1 MIKKLILLLLS
12 FFDFFYQ
19 KRIIKFLSKKN
30 LTNIEILFD
39 VGGHKGESI
48 NLFLSNMKVKKII
61 SFEAS
66 PLNFRFL
73 EKSREHYSKKF
84 NKTEIMIENI
94 ALGSENKEID
104 FKQFDESSS
113 STLNDINEES
123 SYFKRKFNLL
133 DFFSKKKKYQ
143 ILKIKIETLDNYMDL
158 NNINKISFLKIDTE
172 GYEYEILKG
181 LKKKIQFVDTI
192 MFEHHYDNMIIKNY
206 TFRDINNFL
215 KMNNFNQIYKSKMP
229 FRKTFEYIYKREEL
243 IN

>member
-30 LTNIEILFD
+30 LTNIETLFD

-143 ILKIKIETLDNYMDL
+143 ILKIKIETLDNYMNL

-192 MFEHHYDNMIIKNY
+192 MFEHHYNNMIIKNY
-206 TFRDINNFL
+206 TFRDINNYL

>member
-30 LTNIEILFD
+30 LTNIETLFD

-94 ALGSENKEID
+94 ALGSKNKEID

-133 DFFSKKKKYQ
+133 DFFSKKKK
-143 ILKIKIETLDNYMDL
+143 ISNFK
-158 NNINKISFLKIDTE
+158 NK
-172 GYEYEILKG
+172 
-181 LKKKIQFVDTI
+181 
-192 MFEHHYDNMIIKNY
+192 N
-206 TFRDINNFL
+206 
-215 KMNNFNQIYKSKMP
+215 
-229 FRKTFEYIYKREEL
+229 
-243 IN
+243 

>member
-1 MIKKLILLLLS
+1 MIKKLILLLLN

-19 KRIIKFLSKKN
+19 KKIIKFLQKKN
-30 LTNIEILFD
+30 LTNIETLFD

-133 DFFSKKKKYQ
+133 GFFSKKRKYQ

>member
-30 LTNIEILFD
+30 LTNIETLFD

-143 ILKIKIETLDNYMDL
+143 ILKIKIETLDNYMNL

-206 TFRDINNFL
+206 TFRDINNYL
-215 KMNNFNQIYKSKMP
+215 KINNFNQIYKSKMP

>member
-1 MIKKLILLLLS
+1 MIKKLILLLLN

-30 LTNIEILFD
+30 LTNIETLFD

-133 DFFSKKKKYQ
+133 DFFSKKKK
-143 ILKIKIETLDNYMDL
+143 ISNFK
-158 NNINKISFLKIDTE
+158 NK
-172 GYEYEILKG
+172 
-181 LKKKIQFVDTI
+181 
-192 MFEHHYDNMIIKNY
+192 N
-206 TFRDINNFL
+206 
-215 KMNNFNQIYKSKMP
+215 
-229 FRKTFEYIYKREEL
+229 
-243 IN
+243 

>member
-1 MIKKLILLLLS
+1 MIKKLILLLLN

-30 LTNIEILFD
+30 LTNIETLFD

-66 PLNFRFL
+66 PINYRFL
-73 EKSREHYSKKF
+73 KKSRDYYSKKF
-84 NKTEIMIENI
+84 NKTEILLENI

-113 STLNDINEES
+113 STLNDINEKS
-123 SYFKRKFNLL
+123 AYFKRKFNLL

>member
-30 LTNIEILFD
+30 LTNIETLFD

-133 DFFSKKKKYQ
+133 DFFSKKKN
-143 ILKIKIETLDNYMDL
+143 IK
-158 NNINKISFLKIDTE
+158 F
-172 GYEYEILKG
+172 
-181 LKKKIQFVDTI
+181 
-192 MFEHHYDNMIIKNY
+192 
-206 TFRDINNFL
+206 
-215 KMNNFNQIYKSKMP
+215 
-229 FRKTFEYIYKREEL
+229 
-243 IN
+243 

>member
-30 LTNIEILFD
+30 LTNIETLFD

-94 ALGSENKEID
+94 ALGSKNKEID

-113 STLNDINEES
+113 STLSDINEES

-133 DFFSKKKKYQ
+133 DFFSKKKN
-143 ILKIKIETLDNYMDL
+143 IK
-158 NNINKISFLKIDTE
+158 F
-172 GYEYEILKG
+172 
-181 LKKKIQFVDTI
+181 
-192 MFEHHYDNMIIKNY
+192 
-206 TFRDINNFL
+206 
-215 KMNNFNQIYKSKMP
+215 
-229 FRKTFEYIYKREEL
+229 
-243 IN
+243 

>member
-19 KRIIKFLSKKN
+19 KRIIKFLSKEN
-30 LTNIEILFD
+30 LINIETLFD

-73 EKSREHYSKKF
+73 KKSREHYSKKF
-84 NKTEIMIENI
+84 NKTEILIENI
-94 ALGSENKEID
+94 ALGSRNKEID

-229 FRKTFEYIYKREEL
+229 FRKTFEYIYKRKEL

>member
-30 LTNIEILFD
+30 LTNIETLFD

-113 STLNDINEES
+113 STLNYINEES
-123 SYFKRKFNLL
+123 SYFNRKFNLL
-133 DFFSKKKKYQ
+133 DFFKKKK
-143 ILKIKIETLDNYMDL
+143 ISNFK
-158 NNINKISFLKIDTE
+158 NK
-172 GYEYEILKG
+172 
-181 LKKKIQFVDTI
+181 
-192 MFEHHYDNMIIKNY
+192 N
-206 TFRDINNFL
+206 
-215 KMNNFNQIYKSKMP
+215 
-229 FRKTFEYIYKREEL
+229 
-243 IN
+243 

>member
-30 LTNIEILFD
+30 LTNIETLFD

-133 DFFSKKKKYQ
+133 DFFSKKKK
-143 ILKIKIETLDNYMDL
+143 ISNFK
-158 NNINKISFLKIDTE
+158 NK
-172 GYEYEILKG
+172 
-181 LKKKIQFVDTI
+181 
-192 MFEHHYDNMIIKNY
+192 N
-206 TFRDINNFL
+206 
-215 KMNNFNQIYKSKMP
+215 
-229 FRKTFEYIYKREEL
+229 
-243 IN
+243 

>member
-1 MIKKLILLLLS
+1 MIKKLILLLLN

-19 KRIIKFLSKKN
+19 KKIIKFLQKKN
-30 LTNIEILFD
+30 LTNIETLFD

-66 PLNFRFL
+66 PINYRFL
-73 EKSREHYSKKF
+73 EKSRDYYSKKF
-84 NKTEIMIENI
+84 NKTEILLENI

-181 LKKKIQFVDTI
+181 LKKKIQSVDTI

-229 FRKTFEYIYKREEL
+229 FRKTFEYIYKREEM

>member
-30 LTNIEILFD
+30 LTNIETLFD

-94 ALGSENKEID
+94 ALGSKNKEID

-133 DFFSKKKKYQ
+133 DFFSKKKN
-143 ILKIKIETLDNYMDL
+143 IK
-158 NNINKISFLKIDTE
+158 F
-172 GYEYEILKG
+172 
-181 LKKKIQFVDTI
+181 
-192 MFEHHYDNMIIKNY
+192 
-206 TFRDINNFL
+206 
-215 KMNNFNQIYKSKMP
+215 
-229 FRKTFEYIYKREEL
+229 
-243 IN
+243 

>member
-12 FFDFFYQ
+12 FCDFFHQ
-19 KRIIKFLSKKN
+19 RKIIKFLSKKN
-30 LTNIEILFD
+30 LTNIDTLFD

-73 EKSREHYSKKF
+73 EKRKENYSKKF
-84 NKTEIMIENI
+84 NKTEILIENI
-94 ALGSENKEID
+94 ALGSGNKEID

-113 STLNDINEES
+113 STLSDINEES

-133 DFFSKKKKYQ
+133 DFFSKKKKYH

>member
-12 FFDFFYQ
+12 FYDFFHQ
-19 KRIIKFLSKKN
+19 RKIIKFLSKKN
-30 LTNIEILFD
+30 LTNIDTLFD

-73 EKSREHYSKKF
+73 EKSKENYSKKF

-94 ALGSENKEID
+94 ALGSKNKEID

-113 STLNDINEES
+113 STLSDINEES

-143 ILKIKIETLDNYMDL
+143 ILKIKIETLDNYMNL